1 MPETLSFP
9 ASILH
14 SCERDVLLAQ
24 IIWNTSGLAYLST
37 TLTTPVFLVV
47 PVVGVWAGYFP
58 LEFTR
63 MFALAF
69 TIYALCSHLLLYY
82 CKDLKHIRSIY
93 FSICAAH
100 VFWFAYAKACVNTLI
115 AAFMNKV
122 GAHCAYMLLYMLL

>member
-1 MPETLSFP
+1 M
-9 ASILH
+9 
-14 SCERDVLLAQ
+14 Q

-37 TLTTPVFLVV
+37 TLTTPVCLVV

-58 LEFTR
+58 LEFSH

-69 TIYALCSHLLLYY
+69 TIYAVMSHILLYY
-82 CKDLKHIRSIY
+82 CHDPRHIRSIY

-115 AAFMNKV
+115 ASIMHRDIKFKTTEKTVMSANVTDAANK
-122 GAHCAYMLLYMLL
+122 AR